1 MKKNKHGCIFWG
13 IVCLAS
19 FAFAKEMTI
28 GDWLE
33 AAKQASMQKVID
45 LTLKDSNLKEE
56 AALAKFY
63 PKIAL
68 IGTVETYNSP
78 TNAQPFPPTESAQIT
93 KENGGFPFSKTLE
106 GYGAKVSMPV
116 FVKSLMTQVD
126 IAQQSAQ
133 TQRIKHHI
141 STAQK
146 EATIIAGDAKL
157 IYLENLE
164 RALLAKLQSLQSTKE
179 SIAIKV
185 NNGRLPEIELIRI
198 DEQINQIA
206 LKQEENAIAKS
217 QIQKLLTSIL
227 EIPIE
232 HSVPLTLMSDDL
244 PQNQDP
250 LDVQLQKED
259 LLVAKLSAQAAKEN
273 LYPTVNA
280 NAFWQR
286 KYGESYNNGENFNRD
301 YSGVSLSLTIPL
313 YDKESYVAIEQSRV
327 KQMQASELL
336 KQTENTT
343 HATLNALANEYDMLQ
358 NSKVWAQKSV
368 ENYETLLNASKVSY
382 LNQRMTQEEYLRYEE
397 ALVSAKASLYATQMQ
412 LWENLATHAALLGKD
427 FKRIVQ

>member
-1 MKKNKHGCIFWG
+1 MKKNIYYR
-13 IVCLAS
+13 IVFGMLYLTSLS
-19 FAFAKEMTI
+19 FAEEQSITN
-28 GDWLE
+28 WLD

-63 PKIAL
+63 PKISL
-68 IGTVETYNSP
+68 VGTVETYNSP
-78 TNAQPFPPTESAQIT
+78 TNAQPVPPTESARIGQT
-93 KENGGFPFSKTLE
+93 SGTYPFSKTLE
-106 GYGAKVSMPV
+106 GYGAKVSMPL

-133 TQRIKHHI
+133 TQKIKHHI

-146 EATIIAGDAKL
+146 EATIIVGNAKL
-157 IYLENLE
+157 IYIENLE
-164 RALLAKLQSLQSTKE
+164 RALKAKLTSLQNTRE
-179 SIAIKV
+179 SVFIKV
-185 NNGRLPEIELIRI
+185 HNGRFPEVELIRI

-217 QIQKLLTSIL
+217 QLQKLLTSIL

-232 HSVPLTLMSDDL
+232 HSVPMTLVSDDL
-244 PQNQDP
+244 SKNQDA

-259 LLVAKLSAQAAKEN
+259 LLIAKLSTQAAKEN
-273 LYPTVNA
+273 LYPTVSA

-286 KYGESYNNGENFNRD
+286 KYGESYNNGDNFD
-301 YSGVSLSLTIPL
+301 KEYSGVSLSLTIPL

-336 KQTENTT
+336 KQTEHTT
-343 HATLNALANEYDMLQ
+343 NATLNALGNEYVMLQ
-358 NSKVWAQKSV
+358 NSQILAQKSV

-397 ALVSAKASLYATQMQ
+397 ALVSAKASLYAAKMQ

>member
-1 MKKNKHGCIFWG
+1 VHYKYIFGLIILVSVSDGYAQSITDW
-13 IVCLAS
+13 LNA
-19 FAFAKEMTI
+19 AKE
-28 GDWLE
+28 
-33 AAKQASMQKVID
+33 ASMQKVID

-68 IGTVETYNSP
+68 VGTIETYNSP
-78 TNAQPFPPTESAQIT
+78 TNAQPVLPTETTQIT
-93 KENGGFPFSKTLE
+93 KVNGGYPFSKTLE
-106 GYGAKVSMPV
+106 GYGAKVSMPI
-116 FVKSLMTQVD
+116 FVKSLVTQVD

-133 TQRIKHHI
+133 TQKIKHHI

-146 EATIIAGDAKL
+146 EATIIVGDAKL
-157 IYLENLE
+157 IYIENLE
-164 RALLAKLQSLQSTKE
+164 LALKAKLASLQNTRE
-179 SIAIKV
+179 SILIKV
-185 NNGRLPEIELIRI
+185 NNGRLPEVELIRI

-244 PQNQDP
+244 SKNKDA
-250 LDVQLQKED
+250 LDIQLQKED
-259 LLVAKLSAQAAKEN
+259 LLVAQLSMQAAKES
-273 LYPTVNA
+273 LYPTVSA

-286 KYGESYNNGENFNRD
+286 KYGESYNNGDNFNRD
-301 YSGVSLSLTIPL
+301 YSGISLILTIPL

-343 HATLNALANEYDMLQ
+343 NAALNALSNEYIMLQ
-358 NSKVWAQKSV
+358 NSQMLAQKSID
-368 ENYETLLNASKVSY
+368 NYETLLNASKVSY

-397 ALVSAKASLYATQMQ
+397 ALVSAKASLYAAQMQ